1 MLNIEPEAQGP
12 RMSDCARNN
21 SIPPEV
27 RTSCPHSKASPFNGS
42 PSKRGGLRR
51 PLRMLPLT
59 EVAVLIVMVAAPI
72 ALNGRPEL
80 ITLITN
86 IAILSLLAIS
96 FDLCWGFSG
105 IMTFGQALFFGVPGY
120 VIALVGRDLGLSDIW
135 LTLPLAMLTGL
146 LLAFIVALF
155 LLVGRR
161 PTPIFIALGT
171 LTGSYAAERLVSGW
185 QYVGAGNGL
194 SAVKLLQM
202 GSYEFV
208 EGTEF
213 YSLACAILLAVYL
226 GARALVR
233 SQLGLVLAGMR
244 QNEERL
250 AFLGYRVQI
259 FKVLVFSFAGMIA
272 GVAGALYSYHQG
284 FIGPG
289 NMGPGLSTQAVIYC
303 LLGGSGTLI
312 GPVIGTAVIEILT
325 YVLADIESIRQFWP
339 VFLGLVMLAIVL
351 FQPAAFSAW
360 RLTPERIGS
369 YGLRSKGA
377 GRQG

>member
-1 MLNIEPEAQGP
+1 VSGQHRIAFDRSN
-12 RMSDCARNN
+12 
-21 SIPPEV
+21 
-27 RTSCPHSKASPFNGS
+27 
-42 PSKRGGLRR
+42 SKRGGGRR
-51 PLRMLPLT
+51 PPPMLPLI
-59 EVAVLIVMVAAPI
+59 ELAGLALMIVAPFV
-72 ALNGRPEL
+72 LNGRPAL

-86 IAILSLLAIS
+86 IAILAILAIS
-96 FDLCWGFSG
+96 FDLCWGFAG

-120 VIALVGRDLGLSDIW
+120 VIALVGRDLGLSQIW
-135 LTLPLAMLTGL
+135 LTLPLAMVVGL
-146 LLAFIVALF
+146 LLALVVALF
-155 LLVGRR
+155 LFGRGR

-194 SAVKLLQM
+194 SAIKLLQM

-213 YSLACAILLAVYL
+213 YALACIILLVVYL
-226 GARALVR
+226 AARALVR
-233 SQLGLVLAGMR
+233 SQLGLVLAGIR

-250 AFLGYRVQI
+250 DFLGYRVQVL
-259 FKVLVFSFAGMIA
+259 KVLVFSFAGLIS

-325 YVLADIESIRQFWP
+325 YELADIETIRQFWP
-339 VFLGLVMLAIVL
+339 VFLGLVLLGIIL
-351 FQPAAFSAW
+351 FQPSGILGIAVSA
-360 RLTPERIGS
+360 RERIGS
-369 YGLRSKGA
+369 YGLRRKTP
-377 GRQG
+377 QQE

>member
-1 MLNIEPEAQGP
+1 MSAQQSVACDG
-12 RMSDCARNN
+12 S
-21 SIPPEV
+21 S
-27 RTSCPHSKASPFNGS
+27 SKP
-42 PSKRGGLRR
+42 GGVRR
-51 PLRMLPLT
+51 PLRMLPLI
-59 EVAVLIVMVAAPI
+59 ELAVLAIMAAAPV

-86 IAILSLLAIS
+86 IVILSLLAIS

-120 VIALVGRDLGLSDIW
+120 VIALVGRDLGISHIW
-135 LTLPLAMLTGL
+135 LTLPLAMLVGL
-146 LLAFIVALF
+146 LLAFVVAVF
-155 LLVGRR
+155 LLLGRR
-161 PTPIFIALGT
+161 APTPIFIALGT

-208 EGTEF
+208 EGMEF
-213 YSLACAILLAVYL
+213 YSLACVILLLVYL

-250 AFLGYRVQI
+250 AFFGYRVQV
-259 FKVLVFSFAGMIA
+259 FKALVFSLAGMIA

-312 GPVIGTAVIEILT
+312 GPVIGTAAIEALS
-325 YVLADIESIRQFWP
+325 YVLADIDRIGQFWP
-339 VFLGLVMLAIVL
+339 VILGLVLLGVIV
-351 FQPAAFSAW
+351 FQPSGVVGMAVTA
-360 RLTPERIGS
+360 RERIGS
-369 YGLRSKGA
+369 YGARRPDLWPET
-377 GRQG
+377 